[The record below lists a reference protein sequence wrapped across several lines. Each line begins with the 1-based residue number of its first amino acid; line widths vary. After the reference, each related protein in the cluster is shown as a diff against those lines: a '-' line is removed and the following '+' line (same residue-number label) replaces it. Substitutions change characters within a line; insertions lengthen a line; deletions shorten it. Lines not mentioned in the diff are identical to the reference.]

1 MTKEEKTEKMTQLID
16 QAIEYV
22 DECLSVEILA
32 KSVAMILK
40 ENYGVLNF
48 DTFTDTLNQE
58 LNKEI

>member
-16 QAIEYV
+16 QAIESV

-32 KSVAMILK
+32 KSVAIILK
-40 ENYGVLNF
+40 ENYGVQNF

-58 LNKEI
+58 LNK

>member
-16 QAIEYV
+16 QAIESV
-22 DECLSVEILA
+22 DECLSVVILA

-40 ENYGVLNF
+40 ENYGVHNF

-58 LNKEI
+58 LNK